1 MSTPVTAQGNT
12 RAGMCP
18 HGLPPAACPICSG
31 GMSGAGKMKNTAP
44 MKKAP
49 AGQWSYMKCVA
60 EGMAIKERKARMEN
74 AKNAF
79 ERQIE
84 FAKQLSKNISL
95 MADKIHNAI
104 KNLQAESSVFIQKAL
119 NVLTNFVINP
129 VLNLLAQIPKIIEK
143 FAQFQQRVAE
153 FIQQA
158 GEKLSVF
165 LADIKGFFDRNID
178 NIKKKAKKFFLFF
191 MSNIEDEN
199 YKNDENLAIF
209 KSREIKKFIVKIF
222 SKNKKRENNA
232 D

>member
-1 MSTPVTAQGNT
+1 
-12 RAGMCP
+12 
-18 HGLPPAACPICSG
+18 
-31 GMSGAGKMKNTAP
+31 
-44 MKKAP
+44 
-49 AGQWSYMKCVA
+49 
-60 EGMAIKERKARMEN
+60 
-74 AKNAF
+74 
-79 ERQIE
+79 
-84 FAKQLSKNISL
+84 